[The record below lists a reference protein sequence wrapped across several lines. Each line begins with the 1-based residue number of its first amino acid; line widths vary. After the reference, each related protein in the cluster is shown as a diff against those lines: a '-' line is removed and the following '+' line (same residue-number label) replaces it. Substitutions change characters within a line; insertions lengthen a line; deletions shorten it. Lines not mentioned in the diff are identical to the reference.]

1 MVDLPGPAP
10 LRPSAAPQRAQT
22 KPGAAPTKVA
32 AQSDL
37 EGKSLPQL
45 VGLANELAS
54 GPPPLDY
61 ARIAKIRAAISTG
74 SYKVDPDE
82 IARALLGKRS

>member
-10 LRPSAAPQRAQT
+10 VRGGLTPQRSQAKSAVPTT
-22 KPGAAPTKVA
+22 KASTSEV
-32 AQSDL
+32 

-54 GPPPLDY
+54 SPPPVDF

-74 SYKVDPDE
+74 RYQIDSDA
-82 IARALLGKRS
+82 IARALLGKGS

>member
-10 LRPSAAPQRAQT
+10 LRSTGAPQRAQA
-22 KPGAAPTKVA
+22 KPPAPANAA
-32 AQSDL
+32 SRSEL

>member
-10 LRPSAAPQRAQT
+10 LRGSTAPQRTQT
-22 KPGAAPTKVA
+22 KSATPAIPAATAVEV
-32 AQSDL
+32 

-61 ARIAKIRAAISTG
+61 AKIARIRAAISTG
-74 SYKVDPDE
+74 SYRIDPGK
-82 IARALLGKRS
+82 IAQALLGKDS

>member
-10 LRPSAAPQRAQT
+10 LRPTAAPQRAQT
-22 KPGAAPTKVA
+22 KPAAA
-32 AQSDL
+32 AAKAASRNEV

-45 VGLANELAS
+45 VGLANELAN
-54 GPPPLDY
+54 GPPPVDY

-74 SYKVDPDE
+74 SYKVEPDE
-82 IARALLGKRS
+82 IARALLGKGS

>member
-10 LRPSAAPQRAQT
+10 LRPSAAPQRAQA
-22 KPGAAPTKVA
+22 KPATATPKAA
-32 AQSDL
+32 AQSDV

-74 SYKVDPDE
+74 SYKIDPDA
-82 IARALLGKRS
+82 IARALLGKNS